1 MGTIPELRFGN
12 IVRPYCIIQ
21 GGMGAGVSGPRL
33 TRAVWR
39 NGGLG
44 VLSSARLKDFYTI
57 TKGRS
62 YTTYEAV
69 QEEIATAMTDGY
81 GVGLNV
87 MGILAESY
95 DETVTAALDAKVSV
109 IFFGAGVPKRGTIF
123 KDTAFGLIT
132 SSARG
137 LKIMLR
143 YCHQKPDVIILEGPN
158 AAGGHLG
165 ARLEDIGQSE
175 LELEE
180 LLPEVLEVATKN
192 GNIPVIVAGG
202 IYTNTDI
209 WKFRGLGASGVQL
222 GTRFLATEES
232 SATAEFKRAVV
243 ECRQEDIITVGSS
256 PCGFPFRILKC
267 SPAYLELLAGTR
279 RPKCRMGYVLGKDKE
294 GHYTICKAHPN
305 HPEHSKYF
313 CICDALRAAIGLAPG
328 EPAMYT
334 VGTNAYRV
342 DKILPVSEL
351 MIELAHN

>member
-1 MGTIPELRFGN
+1 
-12 IVRPYCIIQ
+12 
-21 GGMGAGVSGPRL
+21 MGAGVSGPRL

-44 VLSSARLKDFYTI
+44 VLSSAGLKDFYTI